1 MLFHVDAPYKM
12 SPPTADP
19 PEKGRTLLQ
28 YTQWANDRVLDT
40 LHTADAVPERILEL
54 MSHLL
59 RTQDVWYGRVANT
72 AHARLDFWA
81 VDDLATCVERAEAS
95 MERWRSLVAD
105 RVDRLDQPVA
115 YTNSS
120 GTEFE
125 TSFRDI
131 LRHVVNHGTHHRAQI
146 ALLLREAGLS
156 PPATDYIFFVREKE
170 SSA

>member
-1 MLFHVDAPYKM
+1 MHTCKM
-12 SPPTADP
+12 PLPTADTP
-19 PEKGRTLLQ
+19 AKELTLLQ
-28 YTQWANDRVLDT
+28 YTHWANDRVLEA
-40 LHTADAVPERILEL
+40 LHSADAVPERILEL

-72 AHARLDFWA
+72 DHARLDFWV
-81 VDDLATCVERAEAS
+81 VDDLDTCVDRAEAS
-95 MERWRSLVAD
+95 MERWRALVAD
-105 RVDRLDQPVA
+105 RADRLDQPVT

-125 TSFRDI
+125 TALRDI

-146 ALLLREAGLS
+146 ALLLREVGIS
-156 PPATDYIFFVREKE
+156 PPATDYIYFVRENE